1 MEPIFTGRDAF
12 RENGL
17 FLNRIVAS
25 VVFMLVATFALLSRL
40 AYLQIANHEIY
51 TGLSHDNQVRISPLS
66 PDRGVITD
74 RNGEP
79 LADNV
84 VRYSLEIVPELVI
97 DLDARLEQLRSMI
110 HLTDEEL
117 AGFRERKSNRKSFES
132 VPLRIGLS
140 EEDMAR
146 VALNR
151 PWLSGVEIRSRK
163 VRTYPYGA
171 LAAHVVGYVA
181 RVSEAEL
188 RTLDASQYLSDD
200 FTGKSGLEKSYESV
214 LHGRSGYEEFET
226 NVKGRIL
233 RRLGARDAVPGANLR
248 LSLDIGLQKTA
259 MDALGE
265 YSGAVVALDPAT
277 GNVLAMASNPSFDPN
292 PFIQGID
299 KKSYD
304 ALQTND
310 ERPLYERASRG
321 MYPPGST
328 IKPFVA
334 LAGLDILNLSPGH
347 RVACPG
353 FYRLPGSSH
362 MYRDWKHSGHG
373 ATDMRLAITQSCDVY
388 FYELAH
394 QLGIRR
400 LHDYMLDRFGLGEKT
415 GIDLPG
421 EKAGLFPSEEWKQ
434 KHRKALWAEGD
445 TVIAGIGQ
453 GYVLATPLQM
463 ARATATLAHRGIKVQ
478 PRLVEAIDS
487 PYGIENPYPRQDVD
501 SGKPLSEDH
510 WQTVVNAMMD
520 VVHSAAGTAKGIG
533 RGVSYR
539 IAGKT
544 GTAQVFSIAQG
555 KGYRSYRLTRKMRDH
570 AWFVAFAPAD
580 DPKIAVAVIAEH
592 GGHGGSVAAPVARAV
607 MDHYLKPQK

>member
-25 VVFMLVATFALLSRL
+25 VVFMLLAALALIARL
-40 AYLQIANHEIY
+40 VYLQIANHDMY
-51 TGLSHDNQVRISPLS
+51 TGLSHDNQVRISPLA
-66 PDRGVITD
+66 PDRGVILD

-84 VRYSLEIVPELVI
+84 VRYSLEIVPELAGN
-97 DLDARLEQLRSMI
+97 LDATLEQLGSMI
-110 HLTDEEL
+110 HLTEEEL
-117 AGFRERKSNRKSFES
+117 AGFRSRRQNRKSFES
-132 VPLRIGLS
+132 ISLRVGLG

-146 VALNR
+146 VAVNQ

-163 VRTYPYGA
+163 VRIYPYGA

-188 RTLDASQYLSDD
+188 KMLDASQYLSDD

-214 LHGRSGYEEFET
+214 LHGRTGYEEFET

-233 RRLGARDAVPGANLR
+233 RRLGSRDALPGANLR

-265 YSGAVVALDPAT
+265 YSGAVVAIEPAT
-277 GNVLAMASNPSFDPN
+277 GRVLAMASNPSFDPN

-299 KKSYD
+299 KKSYE
-304 ALQTND
+304 ALQAND

-321 MYPPGST
+321 VYPPGST
-328 IKPFVA
+328 VKPFIA
-334 LAGLDILNLSPGH
+334 LAGLDILSLSPGR

-362 MYRDWKHSGHG
+362 LYRDWKHSGHG
-373 ATDMRLAITQSCDVY
+373 ATDMHLAITQSCDVY

-400 LHDYMLDRFGLGEKT
+400 LHDYMLDRFGFGEKT

-421 EKAGLFPSEEWKQ
+421 EKSGLFPSEEWKQ

-463 ARATATLAHRGIKVQ
+463 ARATATLAHRGVKVQ
-478 PRLVEAIDS
+478 PRLVDTLDS
-487 PYGIENPYPRQDVD
+487 PYEIEDPYPRHPIEAD
-501 SGKPLSEDH
+501 KPLPEAH

-533 RGVSYR
+533 RGISYR

-607 MDHYLKPQK
+607 MDRYLSPPK